1 MVESD
6 GSAKKRVVCPPS
18 PPRNWV
24 TAKSLDSVTSLT
36 QTSPDS
42 TMVPV
47 TRTCPYSVWP
57 RLSR

>member
-36 QTSPDS
+36 QTSPDFI
-42 TMVPV
+42 MVLV
-47 TRTCPYSVWP
+47 IRACPYLVWFWP
-57 RLSR
+57 SR